1 MYIGWPEF
9 IKRQIRKAS
18 KYHAVGIEFG
28 ELSLHITT
36 LEKQQGELYWV
47 KQHTMPIENWQDEL
61 TSYVQQQ
68 GLYNTRCSVALSI
81 GKYQIL
87 QVDKPAV
94 EDSELAQALQ
104 WAVKEQMP
112 GQEELVLDYFDY
124 PASPINAQKLNV
136 VALAKNDVS
145 GICEG
150 IRHAGLELQN
160 IGIEELAT
168 CNLFSESDDAV
179 ITLFQEAGD
188 QICLNIVKQ
197 NQLYFSR
204 RLRGYEN
211 LSSFSVAELQM
222 SVGDTLSVEVQRS
235 MDYFESQLR
244 QAPVRKIYLSL
255 DSIHQSTIADLLTQ
269 LTLMPVETY
278 IPPIKRTEELSF
290 STASFASLGAAL
302 GEDILSSAVNT

>member
-1 MYIGWPEF
+1 MYIGWREF

-68 GLYNTRCSVALSI
+68 GLYNTKCSVALSI

-94 EDSELAQALQ
+94 EDSELSQALQ

-112 GQEELVLDYFDY
+112 GQQELILDYFDY
-124 PASPINAQKLNV
+124 PASPANAKKLNV
-136 VALAKNDVS
+136 IALAKNDVAD
-145 GICEG
+145 ICEG

-168 CNLFSESDDAV
+168 CNLFSDSDDAV

-188 QICLNIVKQ
+188 QVCLNIVKQ

-222 SVGDTLSVEVQRS
+222 GVGDSLSVEVQRS

-244 QAPVRKIYLSL
+244 QAPVKKICISL
-255 DSIHQSTIADLLTQ
+255 DSTHQSTIAEVMTQ

-278 IPPIKRTEELSF
+278 VPAINRVSELAF
-290 STASFASLGAAL
+290 STASYASLGAAL
-302 GEDILSSAVNT
+302 GENHTNSALNP

>member
-1 MYIGWPEF
+1 MHIGWREF
-9 IKRQIRKAS
+9 IKRRFRKAS

-28 ELSLHITT
+28 ALSLHIST

-47 KQHTMPIENWQDEL
+47 KQHSIPTENWQEEL
-61 TSYVQQQ
+61 NLYVQRES
-68 GLYNTRCSVALSI
+68 LDNTKCSVALSV

-87 QVDKPAV
+87 QIDKPAV
-94 EDSELAQALQ
+94 EDSELSQALQ
-104 WAVKEQMP
+104 WAVKEQLP
-112 GQEELVLDYFDY
+112 GQDDLILDYFDY
-124 PASPINAQKLNV
+124 PASPPNAKKLNV
-136 VALAKNDVS
+136 VALPKQEIGS
-145 GICEG
+145 ICEG

-168 CNLFSESDDAV
+168 CNLISESDDAV
-179 ITLFQEAGD
+179 ITLFQETGD
-188 QICLNIVKQ
+188 QVCLNIVKQ
-197 NQLYFSR
+197 NQLFFSR

-222 SVGDTLSVEVQRS
+222 GVGDTLSVEVQRS

-244 QAPVRKIYLSL
+244 QAPVRKIYISL
-255 DSIHQSTIADLLTQ
+255 DSAHQSTIAELLTQ

-278 IPPIKRTEELSF
+278 IPTINRADELPF

-302 GEDILSSAVNT
+302 GEDTYSSAVKP